1 MTGAVLIVIALM
13 VGGMLLMIA
22 EVAIIPGF
30 GAAGVAAGL
39 LIFGGAAYAWHEF
52 GPAWGAGSL
61 LISGAVAGGILLWV
75 PRTKA
80 GRALV
85 LKDALKSGDG
95 ESTAASLIGQE
106 GTTITALRPVG
117 VAEIGGRRVDVVTDG
132 VFVEAG
138 RAVRVVAVEGARV
151 VVAPVQ

>member
-13 VGGMLLMIA
+13 VGGMLLLVA

-30 GAAGVAAGL
+30 GMAGVSAAL
-39 LIFGGAAYAWHEF
+39 LILGGAGYAWHEF
-52 GPAWGAGSL
+52 GPAWGMGSL

-85 LKDALKSGDG
+85 LKDTLGKPEENFEALVGV
-95 ESTAASLIGQE
+95 E
-106 GTTITALRPVG
+106 GVAVTPLRPAG
-117 VAEIGGRRVDVVTDG
+117 MAELAGRRVDVVTDG
-132 VFVEAG
+132 VFVEKG

-151 VVAPVQ
+151 VVAQIS

>member
-13 VGGMLLMIA
+13 IGGMLLLIA

-30 GAAGVAAGL
+30 GMAGISAAILVL
-39 LIFGGAAYAWHEF
+39 GGAGYAWHEF
-52 GPAWGAGSL
+52 GPAWGMGSL
-61 LISGAVAGGILLWV
+61 LISGAVASGILLWV

-85 LKDALKSGDG
+85 LKDTLAKPEENFEALVG
-95 ESTAASLIGQE
+95 IE
-106 GTTITALRPVG
+106 GVAVTPLRPAG
-117 VAEIGGRRVDVVTDG
+117 MAELAGRRVDVVTDG
-132 VFVEAG
+132 VFVEKG

-151 VVAPVQ
+151 VVAPIS